1 LLTSEGLKGRS
12 VLKAMSY
19 NHLRRPNNTGRNP
32 LNHNDF
38 AESIERIVGNVER
51 AVSGKREGVFLA
63 VVAMLAGGHILIE
76 DVPGVGKTLLAKS
89 LARSLRAEFRRIQFT
104 PDLLP
109 ADVTGLNVYNQGE
122 GDFEFW
128 AGPVFANVVL
138 ADEINRASPKT
149 QSALLEAMEEGSVTV
164 DGVTRRLAQP
174 FCVVATQNPVE
185 HEGTYPLPHAELDRF
200 MVKMRVGY
208 PDEDAETEMLRLS
221 RDPVAELAPVVGVE
235 EFQEMRRLVEEIYT
249 SDAVLRYVV
258 SVTSATREHEDVY
271 LGASPRASRMLL
283 AASRARAAANG
294 RSYCTP
300 DDVKAMASSVLSHR
314 IIPSATGSED
324 GLGSDGTTREIVQD
338 ILRSVPV
345 TEAV

>member
-1 LLTSEGLKGRS
+1 
-12 VLKAMSY
+12 MD
-19 NHLRRPNNTGRNP
+19 
-32 LNHNDF
+32 HNDF
-38 AESIERIVGNVER
+38 AKRVERIVGNVEL
-51 AVSGKREGVFLA
+51 AVSGKRDGVFLA
-63 VVAMLAGGHILIE
+63 VVAMLAGGHVLIE

-164 DGVTRRLAQP
+164 DGVTRHLSQP

-200 MVKMRVGY
+200 MIKMQVGY
-208 PDEDAETEMLRLS
+208 PDEDAETEMLKLS
-221 RDPVAELAPVVGVE
+221 QDPVADLAPVVGVE
-235 EFQEMRRLVEEIYT
+235 EFLEMRNLV
-249 SDAVLRYVV
+249 
-258 SVTSATREHEDVY
+258 EDVY

-283 AASRARAAANG
+283 AASRARAASNG
-294 RSYCTP
+294 RSYCAP

-314 IIPSATGSED
+314 IIPSATSSED
-324 GLGSDGTTREIVQD
+324 GIGPDNATREIVED

>member
-1 LLTSEGLKGRS
+1 LDYNGFAGR
-12 VLKAMSY
+12 V
-19 NHLRRPNNTGRNP
+19 GRI
-32 LNHNDF
+32 
-38 AESIERIVGNVER
+38 ASNVER
-51 AVSGKREGVFLA
+51 AVSGKRDGVFLA
-63 VVAMLAGGHILIE
+63 VVAMLAGGHVLIE

-89 LARSLRAEFRRIQFT
+89 LARSIGGEFRRIQFT

-122 GDFEFW
+122 RAFEFW

-164 DGVTRRLAQP
+164 DGQTRRLPRP
-174 FCVVATQNPVE
+174 FGVVATQNPIE

-200 MVKMRVGY
+200 MVKMDLGY
-208 PDEDAETEMLRLS
+208 PDEESEMDLLKLS
-221 RDPVAELAPVVGVE
+221 RDPAAELEPVVGLE
-235 EFQEMRRLVEEIYT
+235 EFEDMRLLVEKIHASE
-249 SDAVLRYVV
+249 AVLRYVV
-258 SVTSATREHEDVY
+258 SVTSATREHGDVY

-283 AASRARAAANG
+283 AASRARAAASG

-300 DDVKAMASSVLSHR
+300 DDVKAMAMSVLTHR
-314 IIPSATGSED
+314 IIPTG
-324 GLGSDGTTREIVQD
+324 GSGDAGTAAGEIVREI
-338 ILRSVPV
+338 LGSVPV

>member
-1 LLTSEGLKGRS
+1 
-12 VLKAMSY
+12 MD
-19 NHLRRPNNTGRNP
+19 
-32 LNHNDF
+32 HNDF
-38 AESIERIVGNVER
+38 AERVERIVGNVER
-51 AVSGKREGVFLA
+51 AVSGKRESIFLA

-89 LARSLRAEFRRIQFT
+89 LARSLQAEFRRIQFT

-109 ADVTGLNVYNQGE
+109 ADVTGLNVYNQGD

-128 AGPVFANVVL
+128 AGPVFANLVL

-164 DGVTRRLAQP
+164 DGVTRHLAQP
-174 FCVVATQNPVE
+174 FCVLATQNPVE

-200 MVKMRVGY
+200 MVKMQVGY
-208 PDEDAETEMLRLS
+208 PDEDAETEMLKLS
-221 RDPVAELAPVVGVE
+221 EDPVADLSSVVGVD
-235 EFQEMRRLVEEIYT
+235 EFLKMRQVVEEVYT
-249 SDAVLRYVV
+249 SEAVLRYVV

-294 RSYCTP
+294 RSYCAP
-300 DDVKAMASSVLSHR
+300 DDVKAMAGSVLSHR
-314 IIPSATGSED
+314 IIPSARGSEE
-324 GLGSDGTTREIVQD
+324 GLGFDDTTGGIVQD
-338 ILRSVPV
+338 ILRAVPV

>member
-1 LLTSEGLKGRS
+1 LD
-12 VLKAMSY
+12 Y
-19 NHLRRPNNTGRNP
+19 
-32 LNHNDF
+32 NDF
-38 AESIERIVGNVER
+38 ADAVDRIVGNVER
-51 AVSGKREGVFLA
+51 AVSGKREGISLA
-63 VVAMLAGGHILIE
+63 VTTLLAGGHVLIE

-89 LARSLRAEFRRIQFT
+89 IARSIRGDFRRIQFT

-109 ADVTGLNVYNQGE
+109 GDVTGLNVYNQGE
-122 GDFEFW
+122 GRFEFW

-164 DGVTRRLAQP
+164 DGETRKLPQP
-174 FCVVATQNPVE
+174 FGVIGTQNPIE

-200 MVKMRVGY
+200 MVKMDLGY
-208 PDEDAETEMLRLS
+208 PDEDAEVDLLRLS
-221 RDPVAELAPVVGVE
+221 RDPAADLDPVIDLAG
-235 EFQEMRRLVEEIYT
+235 FAGMRRLVEEVYA
-249 SDAVLRYVV
+249 SEAVLRYVV
-258 SVTSATREHEDVY
+258 SVTGATRERGDVY

-283 AASRARAAANG
+283 AASRARAAASG

-300 DDVKAMASSVLSHR
+300 DDVKALAPAVLAHR
-314 IIPSATGSED
+314 ILPSAEARGPSVN
-324 GLGSDGTTREIVQD
+324 GTAGGARITEGIVQE

>member
-1 LLTSEGLKGRS
+1 MDGNSLD
-12 VLKAMSY
+12 
-19 NHLRRPNNTGRNP
+19 
-32 LNHNDF
+32 HNDF
-38 AESIERIVGNVER
+38 AESVERIVGNVGR

-89 LARSLRAEFRRIQFT
+89 LARSLEAEFRRIQFT

-164 DGVTRRLAQP
+164 DGVTRHLAQP
-174 FCVVATQNPVE
+174 FCVIATQNPVE

-200 MVKMRVGY
+200 MVKMQVGY
-208 PDEDAETEMLRLS
+208 PDEDAETEMLKLS
-221 RDPVAELAPVVGVE
+221 QDPVADLSSVVGVE
-235 EFQEMRRLVEEIYT
+235 EFLEMRQLVEEIYT
-249 SDAVLRYVV
+249 SEAVLRYVV
-258 SVTSATREHEDVY
+258 SVTSATREREDVH

-294 RSYCTP
+294 RSYCAP
-300 DDVKAMASSVLSHR
+300 DDVKAMAGSVLSHR

-324 GLGSDGTTREIVQD
+324 GLGPDDATREIVQD

>member
-1 LLTSEGLKGRS
+1 LD
-12 VLKAMSY
+12 Y
-19 NHLRRPNNTGRNP
+19 NE
-32 LNHNDF
+32 F
-38 AESIERIVGNVER
+38 AGTVGHIVGNVER
-51 AVSGKREGVFLA
+51 AVSGKREGVLLA
-63 VVAMLAGGHILIE
+63 VVTMLAGGHVLIE

-89 LARSLRAEFRRIQFT
+89 LARSVGGEFKRIQFT

-122 GDFEFW
+122 RSFEFW

-164 DGVTRRLAQP
+164 DGQTRYLPQP
-174 FCVVATQNPVE
+174 FGVVATQNPIE

-200 MVKMRVGY
+200 MIQMELGY
-208 PDEDAETEMLRLS
+208 PDEGAETDMLKLA
-221 RDPVAELAPVVGVE
+221 RDPVADLESVVSLT
-235 EFQEMRRLVEEIYT
+235 EFLEMRRLVEEVYA
-249 SDAVLRYVV
+249 SEAVLRYVV
-258 SVTSATREHEDVY
+258 SVTSATREHGDVY

-283 AASRARAAANG
+283 AASRARAAAIG

-300 DDVKAMASSVLSHR
+300 DDVKAMALSVLGHR
-314 IIPSATGSED
+314 IIPSARTSE
-324 GLGSDGTTREIVQD
+324 GAVPSSEVTEGIVREI
-338 ILRSVPV
+338 LGSVPV

>member
-1 LLTSEGLKGRS
+1 MDGNSLD
-12 VLKAMSY
+12 
-19 NHLRRPNNTGRNP
+19 
-32 LNHNDF
+32 HNDF
-38 AESIERIVGNVER
+38 AESVERIVGNVGR

-89 LARSLRAEFRRIQFT
+89 LARSLMAEFRRIQFT

-164 DGVTRRLAQP
+164 DGVTRHLAQP
-174 FCVVATQNPVE
+174 FCVIATQNPVE

-200 MVKMRVGY
+200 MIKMQVGY
-208 PDEDAETEMLRLS
+208 PDEDAETEMLKLS
-221 RDPVAELAPVVGVE
+221 QDPVADLSSVIGVE
-235 EFQEMRRLVEEIYT
+235 EFLEMRQLVEEIYT
-249 SDAVLRYVV
+249 SEAVLRYVV
-258 SVTSATREHEDVY
+258 SVTSATREREDVH

-294 RSYCTP
+294 RSYCAP
-300 DDVKAMASSVLSHR
+300 DDVKAMAGSVLSHR

-324 GLGSDGTTREIVQD
+324 GLGPDDATREIVQD

>member
-1 LLTSEGLKGRS
+1 LD
-12 VLKAMSY
+12 Y
-19 NHLRRPNNTGRNP
+19 NE
-32 LNHNDF
+32 F
-38 AESIERIVGNVER
+38 AERVGHIVGNVER
-51 AVSGKREGVFLA
+51 AVSGKREGVLLA
-63 VVAMLAGGHILIE
+63 VVTMLAGGHVLIE

-89 LARSLRAEFRRIQFT
+89 LARSVGGEFRRIQFT

-122 GDFEFW
+122 RSFEFW

-164 DGVTRRLAQP
+164 DGQTRYLPQP
-174 FCVVATQNPVE
+174 FGVVATQNPIE

-200 MVKMRVGY
+200 MIKMELGY
-208 PDEDAETEMLRLS
+208 PDEGAETDMLKLAQ
-221 RDPVAELAPVVGVE
+221 DPVADLESVVSLT
-235 EFQEMRRLVEEIYT
+235 EFLEMRRLVEEVYA
-249 SDAVLRYVV
+249 SEAVLRYVV
-258 SVTSATREHEDVY
+258 SVTSATREHGDVY

-283 AASRARAAANG
+283 AASRARAAASG

-300 DDVKAMASSVLSHR
+300 DDVKAMALSVLGHR
-314 IIPSATGSED
+314 IIPSVRGSE
-324 GLGSDGTTREIVQD
+324 GAGSAEVTEGIVREI
-338 ILRSVPV
+338 LGSVPV

>member
-1 LLTSEGLKGRS
+1 
-12 VLKAMSY
+12 
-19 NHLRRPNNTGRNP
+19 
-32 LNHNDF
+32 
-38 AESIERIVGNVER
+38 
-51 AVSGKREGVFLA
+51 
-63 VVAMLAGGHILIE
+63 
-76 DVPGVGKTLLAKS
+76 VPGVGKTLLAKS
-89 LARSLRAEFRRIQFT
+89 LARSIGGEFRRIQFT

-122 GDFEFW
+122 MAFEFW

-164 DGVTRRLAQP
+164 DGQTRRLPRP
-174 FCVVATQNPVE
+174 FGVVATQNPIE

-200 MVKMRVGY
+200 MVKMDLGY
-208 PDEDAETEMLRLS
+208 PDEESEMDLLKLS
-221 RDPVAELAPVVGVE
+221 RDPAAELEPVVGPE
-235 EFQEMRRLVEEIYT
+235 EFEEMRLLVEKIHASE
-249 SDAVLRYVV
+249 AVLRYVV
-258 SVTSATREHEDVY
+258 SVTSATREHGDVY

-300 DDVKAMASSVLSHR
+300 DDVKAMAMSVLTHR
-314 IIPSATGSED
+314 IIPTG
-324 GLGSDGTTREIVQD
+324 GSGDAGTAAGEIVREI
-338 ILRSVPV
+338 LGSVPV

>member
-1 LLTSEGLKGRS
+1 VTAL
-12 VLKAMSY
+12 
-19 NHLRRPNNTGRNP
+19 
-32 LNHNDF
+32 
-38 AESIERIVGNVER
+38 I
-51 AVSGKREGVFLA
+51 
-63 VVAMLAGGHILIE
+63 AGGHVLIE

-89 LARSLRAEFRRIQFT
+89 IARSIRGEFRRIQFT

-109 ADVTGLNVYNQGE
+109 GDVTGLNVYNQGE
-122 GDFEFW
+122 GRFEFW

-164 DGVTRRLAQP
+164 DGETRVLPQP
-174 FCVVATQNPVE
+174 FGVIGTQNPIE

-200 MVKMRVGY
+200 MIKMDLGY
-208 PDEDAETEMLRLS
+208 PDENSEVELLRLS
-221 RDPVAELAPVVGVE
+221 RDPVADLEPVIDLAG
-235 EFQEMRRLVEEIYT
+235 FARMRRLVEEVYA
-249 SDAVLRYVV
+249 SEAVLRYVV
-258 SVTSATREHEDVY
+258 SVTQATRERGDVY

-283 AASRARAAANG
+283 AAARARAAASG

-300 DDVKAMASSVLSHR
+300 DDVKALASAVLAHR
-314 IIPSATGSED
+314 ILPSAEARSA
-324 GLGSDGTTREIVQD
+324 SDNGAMGGARITEGIVRD

>member
-1 LLTSEGLKGRS
+1 LD
-12 VLKAMSY
+12 Y
-19 NHLRRPNNTGRNP
+19 NE
-32 LNHNDF
+32 F
-38 AESIERIVGNVER
+38 AERVGHIVGNVER
-51 AVSGKREGVFLA
+51 AVSGKREGVLLA
-63 VVAMLAGGHILIE
+63 VVTMLAGGHVLIE

-89 LARSLRAEFRRIQFT
+89 LARSVGGEFRRIQFT

-122 GDFEFW
+122 RSFEFW

-164 DGVTRRLAQP
+164 DGQTRYLPQP
-174 FCVVATQNPVE
+174 FGVVATQNPIE

-200 MVKMRVGY
+200 MIKMELGY
-208 PDEDAETEMLRLS
+208 PDEGAETDMLKLAQ
-221 RDPVAELAPVVGVE
+221 DPVADLESVVSLT
-235 EFQEMRRLVEEIYT
+235 EFLEMRRLVEEVYA
-249 SDAVLRYVV
+249 SEAVLRYVV
-258 SVTSATREHEDVY
+258 SVTSATREHGDVY

-283 AASRARAAANG
+283 AASRARAAASG

-300 DDVKAMASSVLSHR
+300 DDVKAMALSVLGHR
-314 IIPSATGSED
+314 IIPSVRGSE
-324 GLGSDGTTREIVQD
+324 GAGSAEVTEGIVREI
-338 ILRSVPV
+338 LSSVPV

>member
-1 LLTSEGLKGRS
+1 
-12 VLKAMSY
+12 MSY
-19 NHLRRPNNTGRNP
+19 NPFSSSSRGQASLDYNG
-32 LNHNDF
+32 F
-38 AESIERIVGNVER
+38 AGGVGRIVGNVER
-51 AVSGKREGVFLA
+51 AVSGKRDDVFLA
-63 VVAMLAGGHILIE
+63 VVAMLAGGHVLIE

-89 LARSLRAEFRRIQFT
+89 LARSIGGEFRRIQFT

-122 GDFEFW
+122 RSFEFW

-164 DGVTRRLAQP
+164 DGQTRRLPRP
-174 FCVVATQNPVE
+174 FGVVATQNPIE

-200 MVKMRVGY
+200 MVKMDLGY
-208 PDEDAETEMLRLS
+208 PDEEAEMDLLKLS
-221 RDPVAELAPVVGVE
+221 RDPAAELEPVMSLG
-235 EFQEMRRLVEEIYT
+235 EFEEMRRLVEEIHA
-249 SDAVLRYVV
+249 SEAVLRYVV
-258 SVTSATREHEDVY
+258 SVTSATREHADVY

-283 AASRARAAANG
+283 AASRARAAASG

-300 DDVKAMASSVLSHR
+300 DDVKAMALSVLGHR
-314 IIPSATGSED
+314 IIPSSRGS
-324 GLGSDGTTREIVQD
+324 SDAGAVAEGIVREI
-338 ILRSVPV
+338 LGSVPV